1 MAKVV
6 VEEEEVGAGVVM
18 VAVMVEEAT
27 TVDMAEDMSVMMEV
41 TSSIDWLTFLLTI
54 IIKNQEEIRTSMDFP
69 SCAM

>member
-6 VEEEEVGAGVVM
+6 VEEEEVGAGAVM
-18 VAVMVEEAT
+18 VAIMVEEAT
-27 TVDMAEDMSVMMEV
+27 TVDMAEDMAVMMEV

-54 IIKNQEEIRTSMDFP
+54 IIKNQEEIRTPMDFP